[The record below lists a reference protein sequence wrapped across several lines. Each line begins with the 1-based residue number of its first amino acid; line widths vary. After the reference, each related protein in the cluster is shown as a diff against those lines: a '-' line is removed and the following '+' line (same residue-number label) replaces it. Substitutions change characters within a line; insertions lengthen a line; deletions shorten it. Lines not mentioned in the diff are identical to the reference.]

1 MSLNTINLESY
12 REILS
17 EVEETISKFKNN
29 NNEKDSKL
37 LTIKTSKTQ
46 IINEN
51 RKNIDN
57 IISELQ
63 IENSNLK
70 YENDFLKRQNT
81 LFEESL
87 NKLKNQFE
95 TLKLESNSIE
105 ERLNNL
111 NIIKEKNV
119 MAQDERY
126 YNYINEIEE
135 QFEILKRDNCLLVE
149 RQKGIDDFLHSKK
162 DLFTKLGISINDDEN
177 QIIDISLFEE
187 LINHLIG
194 INQKISKDLDLYK
207 SQNKDLLERLENAI
221 NSNKELNEKIENNK
235 IDKSFNVVRNYSQLL
250 NEQNK
255 NIEQNNCM
263 IPNNSNINIIN
274 NQDENRSFIKE
285 DNINNYSLNYKPPTP
300 QLRNKNKN
308 FFNSPN
314 YQDRSKSIT
323 LMQFDDYHNNYNTN
337 SYKSNNQIQNN
348 NKTNGN
354 GFIINNNSYFNQR
367 PNRSFS
373 IDSDINKKYNFSNQK
388 YKRKNFSIKNDPLEG
403 LRNRIQR
410 LDEMLKNSNV
420 STHGSNTNII
430 FYDNNN

>member
-1 MSLNTINLESY
+1 MSLNEINLESY

-17 EVEETISKFKNN
+17 QVDETISKFKNN
-29 NNEKDSKL
+29 NEKDSKSF
-37 LTIKTSKTQ
+37 TNKSSKIQTN
-46 IINEN
+46 NEN
-51 RKNIDN
+51 RKNIEN

-70 YENDFLKRQNT
+70 YENDYLKRQNL

-87 NKLKNQFE
+87 NKLKKQFE
-95 TLKLESNSIE
+95 TLKIESNSFE
-105 ERLNNL
+105 EKLNNL
-111 NIIKEKNV
+111 NILKEKNV
-119 MAQDERY
+119 AEQDERY
-126 YNYINEIEE
+126 NNYINEIEE

-410 LDEMLKNSNV
+410 LDEMLKNANFSN
-420 STHGSNTNII
+420 HDSNTNII
-430 FYDNNN
+430 FYDNN

>member
-410 LDEMLKNSNV
+410 LDEMLKNANFSN
-420 STHGSNTNII
+420 HDSNTNII
-430 FYDNNN
+430 FYDNN

>member
-46 IINEN
+46 IINQN

-70 YENDFLKRQNT
+70 YENDFLKRQNA

-410 LDEMLKNSNV
+410 LDEMLKNANFSN
-420 STHGSNTNII
+420 HDSNTNII
-430 FYDNNN
+430 FYDNN

>member
-70 YENDFLKRQNT
+70 YENDFLKRQNA

-111 NIIKEKNV
+111 TIIKEKNV

-410 LDEMLKNSNV
+410 LDEMLKNANFSN
-420 STHGSNTNII
+420 HDSNTNII
-430 FYDNNN
+430 FYDNN

>member
-1 MSLNTINLESY
+1 MSLNEINLESY

-17 EVEETISKFKNN
+17 QVDETISKFKNN
-29 NNEKDSKL
+29 NEKDSKSF
-37 LTIKTSKTQ
+37 TNKSSKIQTN
-46 IINEN
+46 NEN
-51 RKNIDN
+51 RKNIEN

-70 YENDFLKRQNT
+70 YENDYLKRQNL

-87 NKLKNQFE
+87 NKLKKQFE
-95 TLKLESNSIE
+95 TLKIESNSFE
-105 ERLNNL
+105 EKLNNL
-111 NIIKEKNV
+111 NILKEKNV
-119 MAQDERY
+119 AEQDERY
-126 YNYINEIEE
+126 NNYINEIEE

-194 INQKISKDLDLYK
+194 INQKLLKDLDLYK
-207 SQNKDLLERLENAI
+207 TQNKDLLERLEKAI

-235 IDKSFNVVRNYSQLL
+235 NEKSFNIARNYSGLL
-250 NEQNK
+250 HEH
-255 NIEQNNCM
+255 NIEQHNYM

-274 NQDENRSFIKE
+274 NQEEQSSFIKE
-285 DNINNYSLNYKPPTP
+285 DNINNYSLNQKSQSP
-300 QLRNKNKN
+300 QLRNKSKN
-308 FFNSPN
+308 YFNSPN
-314 YQDRSKSIT
+314 YQDRSKSINFI
-323 LMQFDDYHNNYNTN
+323 QFDDYNRNYNTN
-337 SYKSNNQIQNN
+337 SYKSNNQLQNN
-348 NKTNGN
+348 NKVNGN
-354 GFIINNNSYFNQR
+354 TFITNNNSYFNQR
-367 PNRSFS
+367 PNKSFS
-373 IDSDINKKYNFSNQK
+373 IDNDIKKNYSFSNQK
-388 YKRKNFSIKNDPLEG
+388 YKRRNFGIKNDPLEG

>member
-1 MSLNTINLESY
+1 
-12 REILS
+12 
-17 EVEETISKFKNN
+17 
-29 NNEKDSKL
+29 
-37 LTIKTSKTQ
+37 
-46 IINEN
+46 
-51 RKNIDN
+51 
-57 IISELQ
+57 
-63 IENSNLK
+63 
-70 YENDFLKRQNT
+70 
-81 LFEESL
+81 
-87 NKLKNQFE
+87 
-95 TLKLESNSIE
+95 
-105 ERLNNL
+105 
-111 NIIKEKNV
+111 

-323 LMQFDDYHNNYNTN
+323 LMQFDDCHDNYNTN

-410 LDEMLKNSNV
+410 LDEMLKNANFSN
-420 STHGSNTNII
+420 HDSNTNII
-430 FYDNNN
+430 FYDNN

>member
-70 YENDFLKRQNT
+70 YENDFLKRQNA

-263 IPNNSNINIIN
+263 IPSNSNINIIN

-410 LDEMLKNSNV
+410 LDEMLKNANFSN
-420 STHGSNTNII
+420 HDSNTNII
-430 FYDNNN
+430 FYDNN

>member
-70 YENDFLKRQNT
+70 YENDFLKRQNA

-207 SQNKDLLERLENAI
+207 SQNKDLLERLKNAI

-410 LDEMLKNSNV
+410 LDEMLKNANFSN
-420 STHGSNTNII
+420 HDSNTNII
-430 FYDNNN
+430 FYDNN

>member
-70 YENDFLKRQNT
+70 YENDFLKRQNA

-162 DLFTKLGISINDDEN
+162 DLFTKLGISIKEDEN

-410 LDEMLKNSNV
+410 LDEMLKNANFSN
-420 STHGSNTNII
+420 HDSNTNII
-430 FYDNNN
+430 FYDNN

>member
-17 EVEETISKFKNN
+17 QVDETISKFKNN

-70 YENDFLKRQNT
+70 YENDFLKRQNA

-410 LDEMLKNSNV
+410 LDEMLKNANFSN
-420 STHGSNTNII
+420 HDSNTNII
-430 FYDNNN
+430 FYDNN

>member
-46 IINEN
+46 IINQN

-70 YENDFLKRQNT
+70 YENDFLKRQNA

-162 DLFTKLGISINDDEN
+162 DLFTKLGISINEDEN

-410 LDEMLKNSNV
+410 LDEMLKNANFSN
-420 STHGSNTNII
+420 HDSNTNII
-430 FYDNNN
+430 FYDNN

>member
-70 YENDFLKRQNT
+70 YENDFLKRQNA

-410 LDEMLKNSNV
+410 LDEMLKNANFSN
-420 STHGSNTNII
+420 HDSNTNII
-430 FYDNNN
+430 FYDNN

>member
-1 MSLNTINLESY
+1 MSLNEINLESY

-17 EVEETISKFKNN
+17 QVDETISKFKNN
-29 NNEKDSKL
+29 NENDTKSFTNKSSKIQ
-37 LTIKTSKTQ
+37 TM
-46 IINEN
+46 NEN
-51 RKNIDN
+51 KKNIEN
-57 IISELQ
+57 ILSELQ

-70 YENDFLKRQNT
+70 YENDYLKRQNV

-87 NKLKNQFE
+87 NKLKKQYE
-95 TLKLESNSIE
+95 TLKLESNSFE
-105 ERLNNL
+105 EKLNNL
-111 NIIKEKNV
+111 NLLKEKNV
-119 MAQDERY
+119 VEQDERY
-126 YNYINEIEE
+126 NNYINEIEE

-162 DLFTKLGISINDDEN
+162 DLFTKLGIFIKEDEN

-410 LDEMLKNSNV
+410 LDEMLKNANFSN
-420 STHGSNTNII
+420 HDSNTNII
-430 FYDNNN
+430 FYDNN

>member
-46 IINEN
+46 IINQN

-410 LDEMLKNSNV
+410 LDEMLKNANFSN
-420 STHGSNTNII
+420 HDSNTNII
-430 FYDNNN
+430 FYDNN

>member
-70 YENDFLKRQNT
+70 YENDFLKRQNA

-162 DLFTKLGISINDDEN
+162 DLFTKLGISINEDEN

-255 NIEQNNCM
+255 NIEQKNCM

-410 LDEMLKNSNV
+410 LDEMLKNANFSN
-420 STHGSNTNII
+420 HDSNTNII
-430 FYDNNN
+430 FYDNN

>member
-263 IPNNSNINIIN
+263 IPNNSNISIIN

-410 LDEMLKNSNV
+410 LDEMLKNANFSN
-420 STHGSNTNII
+420 HDSNTNII
-430 FYDNNN
+430 FYDNN